1 MRLEH
6 DVAWLW
12 EEQADSWNLCVKQK
26 EVLPSLYYIDKN
38 WYHLIKEHVE

>member
-12 EEQADSWNLCVKQK
+12 EEQADSRNLCLKQK
-26 EVLPSLYYIDKN
+26 EVLLILYYTDKN